1 MTRAGLVKPWQRFRD
16 VGAPEPIVTAK
27 PFALTRAIWTAVVVV
42 ALLQGGSI
50 AIERSFFPSAVRP
63 AHHKLS
69 DVPLS
74 LGRWTGT
81 EMPLDPTTFAA
92 VGANDQS
99 ARVYKYSAG
108 GDALFVHSAAWIAQD
123 DWTPHLPEVCYIAN
137 GWELLQSHTV
147 GLPGSPS
154 ARIAIQTYQQPG
166 QRVVVAYWYQV
177 EKGTYVDRDGAR
189 IVRRGQ
195 WGRRERSPLLK
206 TILQTGETDR
216 AESEL
221 LELAAKIY
229 EFNCGL

>member
-1 MTRAGLVKPWQRFRD
+1 MTRAGLVDSLQRFRS
-16 VGAPEPIVTAK
+16 VGALDPVVAAK

-50 AIERSFFPSAVRP
+50 AIERSFFPSSVRP

-69 DVPLS
+69 DLPLS

-99 ARVYKYSAG
+99 ARVYKNSAG
-108 GDALFVHSAAWIAQD
+108 EALFVHCAAWIAQD
-123 DWTPHLPEVCYIAN
+123 DWTPHLPEVCYAAN

-147 GLPGSPS
+147 ALAGTPS
-154 ARIAIQTYQQPG
+154 ASVAIQTYQQPG
-166 QRVVVAYWYQV
+166 QRVMVAYWYQM
-177 EKGTYVDRDGAR
+177 EQGTYVDRNGAR
-189 IVRRGQ
+189 NVRRGQ

-206 TILQTGETDR
+206 TILQTRETDR